1 MNKKPIDNKNNR
13 DLSPNIKID
22 QKIYSEPENLNFNR
36 FSENNKLQK
45 FEKKEKEPLTIK
57 DYMNLYGNAV
67 KMMKF

>member
-1 MNKKPIDNKNNR
+1 MDIKNR

-36 FSENNKLQK
+36 FENIISLQN
-45 FEKKEKEPLTIK
+45 KEKEPLTIK

-67 KMMKF
+67 KIIILNVFYLF

>member
-1 MNKKPIDNKNNR
+1 MDIKNR

-36 FSENNKLQK
+36 FENITSLQN
-45 FEKKEKEPLTIK
+45 KEKEPLTTK

-67 KMMKF
+67 KIIILNVFYLF